1 MSGDKIIYKHKV
13 QLEDCKRN
21 QVVYEKIAKEVH
33 DAGYDRTYQQ
43 CRDKIKKLRGE
54 YKKVK
59 DKKKKTGEEN
69 KHWDYFES
77 LDAILGHKPATEPL
91 INSC

>member
-69 KHWDYFES
+69 STGTISSLLMLFWDTS
-77 LDAILGHKPATEPL
+77 QQQSP
-91 INSC
+91 